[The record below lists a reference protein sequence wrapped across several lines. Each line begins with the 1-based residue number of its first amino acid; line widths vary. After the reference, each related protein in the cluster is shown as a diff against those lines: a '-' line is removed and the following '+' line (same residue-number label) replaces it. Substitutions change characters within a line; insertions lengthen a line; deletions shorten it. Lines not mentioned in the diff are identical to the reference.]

1 MGHGVSFSFYWESQ
15 NGQNEAL
22 EFAREA
28 GHFGLELGHRSL
40 KEIRKNV
47 WTMKFEDY
55 GGFTSA
61 DRVAKF
67 KEQILRMCGW
77 WNIKKASFKTDYI
90 LPM

>member
-1 MGHGVSFSFYWESQ
+1 
-15 NGQNEAL
+15 
-22 EFAREA
+22 
-28 GHFGLELGHRSL
+28 
-40 KEIRKNV
+40 
-47 WTMKFEDY
+47 MKFEDY